1 LIFRPKI
8 DDRGV
13 RRGNTGKIIA
23 RWRHPVAS
31 MVGLDLLYWA
41 MRSAPHRLIRMA
53 IKIAR
58 EAGPLFSVVD
68 LCLA

>member
-1 LIFRPKI
+1 
-8 DDRGV
+8 
-13 RRGNTGKIIA
+13 
-23 RWRHPVAS
+23 